1 MTERTAPIPGSRVLP
16 ARRWPRSG
24 CLSQRSAQGRARA
37 GWRLLQREVRL
48 EVDRM
53 RDADGCLGVDA
64 EQHNLDVRR
73 VGEVVLPLV
82 VGVDRLLAIAEASMF
97 TSRRSR
103 RS

>member
-1 MTERTAPIPGSRVLP
+1 
-16 ARRWPRSG
+16 
-24 CLSQRSAQGRARA
+24 
-37 GWRLLQREVRL
+37 
-48 EVDRM
+48 M